1 MSNNPYGGVKLK
13 KSGRKMTVDTKGIS
27 HKKLSN
33 EKRKLEPFDQVV
45 LNVNNP
51 SIKEGSSSSQSGTSL
66 RKRRGGS
73 VAERFSD
80 ACVEDVD

>member
-13 KSGRKMTVDTKGIS
+13 KTGRKMTVDTKGIS

-51 SIKEGSSSSQSGTSL
+51 SIKEGSSSCQKKMKL
-66 RKRRGGS
+66 WKLLIMQN
-73 VAERFSD
+73 
-80 ACVEDVD
+80 